1 MREDGRGERQKM
13 VTKNAIIAMVAAG
26 ILLAG
31 AVAAMAF
38 AGTPAQMQQQQ
49 QQSQE
54 EPRSAEEVIARLTTP
69 TIPAAAALGSPDAP
83 VTIVEFGDY
92 LCTYCHR
99 FHEETK
105 DQLVANYVDTGKVRF
120 MFKDFPINDHLA
132 GGSSLGAQ
140 ASYCAADQGRFWQF
154 HDQMYHDWGGEK
166 AGWITKDS
174 MARYAQAAGVQDA
187 RQFKSCL
194 DSGKYAGAVRDNYR
208 LAQSVGLDSTP
219 SFIIIP
225 HVEGGQPQLI
235 RGAYPY
241 AAFQEVID
249 RSIGGADGSAGPER
263 AGPSA
268 G

>member
-1 MREDGRGERQKM
+1 MPVLHDSALSIELVAEGLKFPTSLRFIDGPDNNNNNNNNK
-13 VTKNAIIAMVAAG
+13 
-26 ILLAG
+26 
-31 AVAAMAF
+31 
-38 AGTPAQMQQQQ
+38 
-49 QQSQE
+49 
-54 EPRSAEEVIARLTTP
+54 EPQLTEEVIARLTTP
-69 TIPAAAALGSPDAP
+69 TIPAAEALGSASAP

-120 MFKDFPINDHLA
+120 IFKDFPINDHLG

-140 ASYCAADQGRFWQF
+140 AAYCAADQGRFWQF
-154 HDQMYHDWGGEK
+154 HDQMYNDWGGEK
-166 AGWITKDS
+166 AGWVTKES
-174 MARYAQAAGVQDA
+174 MARYAQAAGVKDTE
-187 RQFKSCL
+187 QFKSCL
-194 DSGKYAGAVRDNYR
+194 DSAKYAGVVRDNYQ

-225 HVEGGQPQLI
+225 NAKGGQPQLI

-241 AAFQEVID
+241 AAFQSVLD
-249 RSIGGADGSAGPER
+249 KMVGGSSSSSGSTGAPEK